1 MIPLQDLPAVLES
14 EPEAVTSGA
23 LLSAYPNYHL
33 GTVFSGF
40 SLDLAAAVV
49 AIAAGGVA
57 ANSR

>member
-23 LLSAYPNYHL
+23 LLSAYPNHF
-33 GTVFSGF
+33 GTVFNGF
-40 SLDLAAAVV
+40 SLDLAPAVV
-49 AIAAGGVA
+49 AITAGGVA